1 MVRHTCLSPLVE
13 VLGSF
18 RINTLREKSHVKTRS
33 LDALPV
39 CALIWDVIL
48 HEFWW

>member
-1 MVRHTCLSPLVE
+1 MVHHTCSSPLEE

-18 RINTLREKSHVKTRS
+18 ASSALCGKSRVSTGS
-33 LDALPV
+33 LGTLPV

-48 HEFWW
+48 HEFWS